1 MAAAKTVPQVT
12 LSSTKKELMEAYLAA
27 KEASEKR
34 LQEELKPE
42 KVREEHRKAET
53 IKTADTIA
61 AEDVLS
67 HINSLKSA
75 IAKEL
80 GDLAEKLD
88 VEANKYRK
96 LQDAVGIKEDELR
109 RIYEIDAAASALA
122 ALVESHRQKKL
133 EYETEESEMV
143 AAFERQK
150 QEFQIAAKEEKDA
163 FEKAGKRAKEEFE
176 YNWKREQE
184 QKRNAL
190 KDELAALEKQI
201 SQKEAAFEQAVA
213 ERETVLAQRDAELSE
228 REKILSD
235 LQSKVDAFPETLENA
250 VAKAVKETASK
261 LQSEFSM
268 KEALLNKGFEGD
280 RNVYEARINGLET
293 TVTSQ
298 ARQIEEISSRQEK
311 AYEKVQDIAARA
323 VAGAANRFTV
333 PMQSGNAPEQ
343 K

>member
-1 MAAAKTVPQVT
+1 MT
-12 LSSTKKELMEAYLAA
+12 
-27 KEASEKR
+27 
-34 LQEELKPE
+34 
-42 KVREEHRKAET
+42 
-53 IKTADTIA
+53 
-61 AEDVLS
+61 
-67 HINSLKSA
+67 HISSLKSA

-88 VEANKYRK
+88 AEANKYRK
-96 LQDAVGIKEDELR
+96 LQEAVGIKEDELN

-122 ALVESHRQKKL
+122 ALVEAHRRKKL
-133 EYETEESEMV
+133 EYETEESEMI

-150 QEFQIAAKEEKDA
+150 QEFQDAAKEEKDA

-201 SQKEAAFEQAVA
+201 SQKETAFDQAVA
-213 ERETVLAQRDAELSE
+213 EREAVLAQRDGELSE
-228 REKILSD
+228 REKILAE

-250 VAKAVKETASK
+250 VAKAVKETAVK
-261 LQSEFSM
+261 LQSEFGM

-280 RNVYEARINGLET
+280 RNVYEARIKGLES

-323 VAGAANRFTV
+323 VAGAASRFTV
-333 PMQSGNAPEQ
+333 PAQSGNAPEQ

>member
-1 MAAAKTVPQVT
+1 MVAAKTVPQVT

-42 KVREEHRKAET
+42 KVREEHRKIET

-80 GDLAEKLD
+80 GGLAEKLD

-96 LQDAVGIKEDELR
+96 LQEAVGIKEDELK

-122 ALVESHRQKKL
+122 ALVEAHRRKKL

-143 AAFERQK
+143 ASFERQK
-150 QEFQIAAKEEKDA
+150 QEFQAVAKEEKEA
-163 FEKAGKRAKEEFE
+163 FEKAGKRAREEFE

-201 SQKEAAFEQAVA
+201 AQKETAFEQTVT
-213 ERETVLAQRDAELSE
+213 EREAALTQRDAELSE

-261 LQSEFSM
+261 LQSEFAM

-280 RNVYEARINGLET
+280 RNVYEVRIKALES
-293 TVTSQ
+293 TVASQ
-298 ARQIEEISSRQEK
+298 SRQIEDISSRQDK

-323 VAGAANRFTV
+323 VAGVANRFAA
-333 PMQSGNAPEQ
+333 PMSSGNAPE
-343 K
+343 

>member
-1 MAAAKTVPQVT
+1 MATAKTVPQVT

-42 KVREEHRKAET
+42 KVREEHRKVET

-75 IAKEL
+75 IVKEL
-80 GDLAEKLD
+80 GGLAEKLD
-88 VEANKYRK
+88 AEANKYRK
-96 LQDAVGIKEDELR
+96 LQEAVGIKEDELK

-122 ALVESHRQKKL
+122 ALVEAHRQKQL
-133 EYETEESEMV
+133 EYETEEAGMI
-143 AAFERQK
+143 ALFERQK
-150 QEFQIAAKEEKDA
+150 QEFQAAAKEEKDA
-163 FEKAGKRAKEEFE
+163 FEKSGKRAKEEFE

-201 SQKEAAFEQAVA
+201 AQKETAFEQAIA
-213 ERETVLAQRDAELSE
+213 EREAVLAQRDTELSE
-228 REKILSD
+228 REKILAD
-235 LQSKVDAFPETLENA
+235 LQNKVESFPETLENA
-250 VAKAVKETASK
+250 VSKAIKETASK
-261 LQSEFSM
+261 LQFEFNM

-280 RNVYEARINGLET
+280 RNVYEARIKALET
-293 TVTSQ
+293 TVASQ
-298 ARQIEEISSRQEK
+298 ERQIEDISSRQEK

-323 VAGAANRFTV
+323 VAGVANRFAS
-333 PMQSGNAPEQ
+333 PMPSGNASE
-343 K
+343 